1 MEILVRIDR
10 RGRIVIPKAVRE
22 GIGLGRVARLRVEGG
37 KITIEPAI
45 SPLKALRRTVR
56 VNITDV
62 EGELRE
68 LRREAEE
75 QLRREASRRWRS
87 LKQTS

>member
-1 MEILVRIDR
+1 MDGMETLVRVDR

-22 GIGLGRVARLRVEGG
+22 RIGLGRMARLRVEGG
-37 KITIEPAI
+37 RITIEPARN
-45 SPLKALRRTVR
+45 PLEALRRTVR
-56 VNITDV
+56 VDITDV

-75 QLRREASRRWRS
+75 QLKREASRRWH
-87 LKQTS
+87 